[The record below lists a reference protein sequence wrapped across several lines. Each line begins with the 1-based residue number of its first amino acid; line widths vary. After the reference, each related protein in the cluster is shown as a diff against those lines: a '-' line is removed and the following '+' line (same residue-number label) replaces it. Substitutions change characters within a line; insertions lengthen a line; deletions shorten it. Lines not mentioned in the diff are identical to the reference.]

1 MVRQVE
7 PCNRLEKEYHA
18 VESRDQTGNSDWRA
32 GPTRIRGGIQHFSNQ
47 LYSKSDFSSTNAK
60 IGQDRSSFLG
70 SGPTTNEDTRNEAT
84 VTVNEDQTKTSY
96 PVEVQA
102 ILNDFSDVFPKDL
115 PGGLP
120 PSRKLD
126 HRIELVPGAE
136 PPHRAPYRMSPQGL
150 DELKKQL
157 TDLTEKGYIQPSV
170 SPFGAPVLFVP
181 KKDGGIRMCV
191 DYRALNRVTVH
202 NRYPLPR
209 IDELLDRLR
218 GAQLFTKIDLRSGYH
233 QIRVHPDD
241 VHKTAFRTRY
251 GHFEFLV
258 LPFGLTNAPATFM
271 NLDAYDLSGAVRRFC
286 HYFSGRH
293 FGVQSGCGDTC
304 DPCTTSF
311 GDTAASPVICQSL
324 QMCILSVI
332 SGVLGS
338 YRECR
343 GTLRGSG
350 QGTGRPRL
358 EDYRLLSLKYAVF
371 LGLRGIIDVSSLNLR
386 RSLLH

>member
-1 MVRQVE
+1 MV
-7 PCNRLEKEYHA
+7 YH
-18 VESRDQTGNSDWRA
+18 
-32 GPTRIRGGIQHFSNQ
+32 PTRE
-47 LYSKSDFSSTNAK
+47 LY
-60 IGQDRSSFLG
+60 
-70 SGPTTNEDTRNEAT
+70 
-84 VTVNEDQTKTSY
+84 
-96 PVEVQA
+96 
-102 ILNDFSDVFPKDL
+102 
-115 PGGLP
+115 
-120 PSRKLD
+120 

-251 GHFEFLV
+251 GHFEFLS
-258 LPFGLTNAPATFM
+258 PTFWS
-271 NLDAYDLSGAVRRFC
+271 NKCSSDVYEFYAYDFSGAVRRFC
-286 HYFSGRH
+286 HYFPGRH
-293 FGVQSGCGDTC
+293 FGVQSGCRDTC
-304 DPCTTSF
+304 DPCTTRLWRYYGIIGCMPKYPNVHSF
-311 GDTAASPVICQSL
+311 NHPWSTW
-324 QMCILSVI
+324 VI
-332 SGVLGS
+332 S
-338 YRECR
+338 
-343 GTLRGSG
+343 
-350 QGTGRPRL
+350 
-358 EDYRLLSLKYAVF
+358 
-371 LGLRGIIDVSSLNLR
+371 
-386 RSLLH
+386 